1 VALTPQVSVDLGQPA
16 GTGST
21 LIGPTGTAPEL
32 EVLTPPDRPLDDSSP
47 GRTHVLPLF
56 VAGLLLVVVLTVV
69 LVRAQRARRTGGGS
83 PGRGR
88 QLPDGSSG

>member
-1 VALTPQVSVDLGQPA
+1 MAPSPQVSVRLSQPA
-16 GTGST
+16 GSDTT

-69 LVRAQRARRTGGGS
+69 LVRARRARRSGGEA
-83 PGRGR
+83 PGTRA